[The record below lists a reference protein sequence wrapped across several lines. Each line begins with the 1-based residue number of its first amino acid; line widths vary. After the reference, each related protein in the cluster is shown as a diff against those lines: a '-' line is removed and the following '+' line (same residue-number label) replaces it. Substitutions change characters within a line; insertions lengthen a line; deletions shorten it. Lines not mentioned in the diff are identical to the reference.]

1 MYFHRKHL
9 LAHSS
14 SAPPR
19 IGLSAPETPQGKQDW
34 SKWLLTWW
42 DEARILCLEFWKW
55 KARPLMLPA
64 LTERCPREPFSKPES
79 KESAC
84 CLCTQTLYTSTE
96 GQKVTCDRQPDFTH
110 LPSKKEVS
118 LVEVSLGYLP
128 KEESTPE
135 PSSPL
140 AHSNHW
146 IFCSF
151 SQNLPKSLV
160 SVDYIHDND
169 THCKNFWEILATH
182 WQPLTPQSLAPSP
195 HMPTK

>member
-1 MYFHRKHL
+1 MRWGTHSMFGVLEVKGEATDASCSDREMPTWAIFKAWKQRVGLLPMYAKPLHL
-9 LAHSS
+9 YRRSKGNL
-14 SAPPR
+14 
-19 IGLSAPETPQGKQDW
+19 W
-34 SKWLLTWW
+34 SPTRL
-42 DEARILCLEFWKW
+42 
-55 KARPLMLPA
+55 
-64 LTERCPREPFSKPES
+64 
-79 KESAC
+79 
-84 CLCTQTLYTSTE
+84 
-96 GQKVTCDRQPDFTH
+96 

-128 KEESTPE
+128 KEERTPE

-151 SQNLPKSLV
+151 NQNLPKSLV